1 MFRKIEALECGEKLV
16 IKTVRERK
24 MVLAE
29 EK

>member
-1 MFRKIEALECGEKLV
+1 MFREMEALECGEKV